1 MKVLHKPPRPI
12 RVYIPKLGEN
22 HQRGG
27 NNEIKVWRIL
37 KGPMRYEITWMLM
50 LLKVL
55 HKPPGPIRIFIPK
68 SKGKGD
74 NHNKKNIIMK
84 LKHERFSRVQCL
96 VGLHGG

>member
-1 MKVLHKPPRPI
+1 MLLKVLHKPPRPI

-37 KGPMRYEITWMLM
+37 KGPISYEITWKLM

-55 HKPPGPIRIFIPK
+55 HKPPRPIKIFMPK
-68 SKGKGD
+68 LGE
-74 NHNKKNIIMK
+74 NHQ
-84 LKHERFSRVQCL
+84 R
-96 VGLHGG
+96 GGNNEIKT